1 MKAKLLNLQNA
12 LRLASILD
20 KYIDEKT
27 NANAEALDF
36 VSAIVDKITPDEF
49 LHCVNLISGK
59 TKEAIKQQI
68 SIDTLTCFVE
78 GLREN
83 QILSLVSFYRSL
95 GLKNNA

>member
-36 VSAIVDKITPDEF
+36 ISAIVDKIMPDEF
-49 LHCVNLISGK
+49 LHCVNLISGE

-68 SIDTLTCFVE
+68 SIDTLTCFV
-78 GLREN
+78 
-83 QILSLVSFYRSL
+83 
-95 GLKNNA
+95 

>member
-49 LHCVNLISGK
+49 VASRMGGV
-59 TKEAIKQQI
+59 
-68 SIDTLTCFVE
+68 D
-78 GLREN
+78 
-83 QILSLVSFYRSL
+83 
-95 GLKNNA
+95 